1 MNVLVIGCGRV
12 GSKLASILCR
22 MGHDTSVV
30 DVDEANF
37 SLLDDDFTGFTVK
50 GIPIDQ
56 DILRHAGIEG
66 CDALAAVTNDDNI
79 NAMVCQIAKEVFG
92 VPRVIARIYNPLK
105 EVVFQ
110 RYHIKTICATTLT
123 VSSVYSMLTDID
135 QTKHLSFDDSIVSFK
150 TTPAPKEFIGKS
162 CEQILKEMNSQGGE
176 ALFAVLH
183 SDGKM
188 IFMNYNDY
196 IITDTDRIIISEVID

>member
-12 GSKLASILCR
+12 GSKLASILSR
-22 MGHDTSVV
+22 NGHDTSVV
-30 DVDEANF
+30 DVDDANF
-37 SLLDDDFTGFTVK
+37 SYLDDDFTGFTVK

-66 CDALAAVTNDDNI
+66 CDCLAAVTNDDNI
-79 NAMVCQIAKEVFG
+79 NAMVCQIAKEVFN

-105 EVVFQ
+105 EVVFSSH
-110 RYHIKTICATTLT
+110 HIKRICATTLT

-135 QTKHLSFDDSIVSFK
+135 QTKHLSFDDSMVSFK
-150 TTPAPKEFIGKS
+150 TTPAPKHIVGKS
-162 CEQILKEMNSQGGE
+162 CQEVLAEMNSDE
-176 ALFAVLH
+176 NSALFAVLH

-188 IFMNYNDY
+188 SFMNKNDY
-196 IITDTDRIIISEVID
+196 IIKSDDRIILSQLID

>member
-1 MNVLVIGCGRV
+1 MNVLVIGCGHV
-12 GSKLASILCR
+12 GSKLASILSR
-22 MGHDTSVV
+22 MGHDTSVI
-30 DVDEANF
+30 DVDDKNF
-37 SLLDDDFTGFTVK
+37 DYLDNDFTGFTVK

-66 CDALAAVTNDDNI
+66 CDALAAVTSDDNI
-79 NAMVCQIAKEVFG
+79 NAMVCQIAKEVFK

-105 EVVFQ
+105 EIVFSN
-110 RYHIKTICATTLT
+110 YHIKTICSTTLT

-150 TTPAPKEFIGKS
+150 TKQAPTKWVDKS
-162 CEQILKEMNSQGGE
+162 CEQVLQEMSSQGGQ
-176 ALFAVLH
+176 ALFAILH

-188 IFMNYNDY
+188 TFMNHNDY
-196 IITDTDRIIISEVID
+196 IIKSDDRIIVSEVID

>member
-12 GSKLASILCR
+12 GSKLASILSR
-22 MGHDTSVV
+22 MGHETSVI
-30 DVDEANF
+30 DVDDSNF
-37 SLLDDDFTGFTVK
+37 DYLDDDFTGFTVK

-66 CDALAAVTNDDNI
+66 CDALAAVTSDDNV
-79 NAMVCQIAKEVFG
+79 NAMVCQIAKDVFK
-92 VPRVIARIYNPLK
+92 VKRVIARIYNPLK
-105 EVVFQ
+105 EVVFSN
-110 RYHIKTICATTLT
+110 YHIKTICSPTLT

-135 QTKHLSFDDSIVSFK
+135 QTKHLSFDDSIVSFQTK
-150 TTPAPKEFIGKS
+150 SAPKKWVDKT
-162 CEQILKEMNSQGGE
+162 CQQVLNEMSSQGNQ

-188 IFMNYNDY
+188 TFMNKNDY
-196 IITDTDRIIISEVID
+196 IIKSDDRIIVSEVID